1 MRTQLHYIS
10 SVLSFI
16 VMDPVSI
23 FPEFLLSE
31 TVVKEYTF
39 IMKMIVIIALGIRI
53 RAHV

>member
-1 MRTQLHYIS
+1 
-10 SVLSFI
+10 
-16 VMDPVSI
+16 MDPVSI

-53 RAHV
+53 RAHL